1 MNALTIKQRKF
12 SGPQVLFT
20 TIAAILFIG
29 CIYARFFGGYTAYT
43 MDIKRGLLSVFLLSF
58 CLPFIH
64 GLGGNKKQFLTAI
77 VFLLISIVGLYS
89 LLFQFLDFLL

>member
-20 TIAAILFIG
+20 AIAAILFIS
-29 CIYARFFGGYTAYT
+29 CIYARFFGGYATYT
-43 MDIKRGLLSVFLLSF
+43 IDIKRGLLSMFLLSF

-64 GLGGNKKQFLTAI
+64 GLGGNKKQFLTAT
-77 VFLLISIVGLYS
+77 VFLFIAILGLYS
-89 LLFQFLDFLL
+89 LLFQFFDFLL